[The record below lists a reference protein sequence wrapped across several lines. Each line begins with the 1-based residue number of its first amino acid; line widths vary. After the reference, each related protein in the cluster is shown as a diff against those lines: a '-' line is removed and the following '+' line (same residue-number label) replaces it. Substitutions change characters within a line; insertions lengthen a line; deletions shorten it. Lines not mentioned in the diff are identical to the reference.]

1 MLTKSKSRE
10 RLVGIDLL
18 RIVLVFIVFLFHSN
32 MNFDCHY
39 GILDSFVSVGGGVMM
54 TAFFML
60 SGFSLYYAADDR
72 NEYKNISDIL
82 QFYKKRIIGIVPL
95 YWFIAVTYP
104 ANEIINGGNLE
115 RNLLLSPIEFLGL
128 QSAFHSIYGLTHN
141 GGTWFISCLLICYF
155 GFPYYFKLIKEMK
168 IKAKAVIGVLFGILL
183 LYSAF
188 LAEYLEIEST
198 YADPFFRTIEFII
211 GMLLC
216 AIWTEIREKV
226 FYKRWCAKWL
236 HMGLAFIVMIV
247 FLTIAIEHYD
257 VFPASFP
264 GIYMIYSG
272 ICLPVFVWL
281 IICCAGVQC
290 ERLKN
295 SKLFHYTS
303 ELCFALFLAQ
313 FYTWT
318 FASKFTAYTGTS
330 NGACIILVLAVW
342 IVLAIGMHEIIEKP
356 CKSILKRLLK
366 C

>member
-1 MLTKSKSRE
+1 
-10 RLVGIDLL
+10 
-18 RIVLVFIVFLFHSN
+18 
-32 MNFDCHY
+32 
-39 GILDSFVSVGGGVMM
+39 
-54 TAFFML
+54 
-60 SGFSLYYAADDR
+60 
-72 NEYKNISDIL
+72 
-82 QFYKKRIIGIVPL
+82 
-95 YWFIAVTYP
+95 
-104 ANEIINGGNLE
+104 
-115 RNLLLSPIEFLGL
+115 
-128 QSAFHSIYGLTHN
+128 
-141 GGTWFISCLLICYF
+141 
-155 GFPYYFKLIKEMK
+155 MK